1 MRSALFLRYLM
12 VGLLS
17 AAFTVVGAVLY
28 LRYGAIMSPW
38 CWLAIGLV
46 ALLLFCLWIAWR
58 SADSYVQFITGIN
71 EELSQYSENIN
82 FSRLKGAHYREIA
95 ELQENIRKL
104 CGKIIASRKKLLR
117 QQDRFNFILEHM
129 AEGIVIMDLSG
140 RIVNINRKA
149 TAIFGLSEPPLR
161 RDIRDVISDQ
171 SILDAVEK
179 AIQRNKVSG
188 FDLKTVSGSIYAL
201 TLRLIREGGVD
212 SPKKALIVMNLS
224 DVTAERS
231 ALQQRQDFFT
241 NASHELKTPITSI
254 QGFSELL
261 ESGIVTGEKAM
272 DSIRIIH
279 REATRMNQIIS
290 DLLMI
295 SALEN
300 QAAASSMKQDVPA
313 MVNIGRLIGEIR
325 ESLAPQMQE
334 RNITMEI
341 SGGNFSI
348 PIVASHMHNLFGN
361 LMQNAVKYNV
371 EGGKV
376 WVRVETDGK
385 YLYLTVKDTGIGIP
399 AELKSRVFER
409 FFRVDKGRSR
419 SVGGTGLGLS
429 IVKHIVTL
437 YDGTIQLDSE
447 LGVGTTIQIK
457 LKYLKKSDLSEA

>member
-129 AEGIVIMDLSG
+129 AEGIVIMVLSG

-171 SILDAVEK
+171 SILDATR
-179 AIQRNKVSG
+179 ILQ
-188 FDLKTVSGSIYAL
+188 
-201 TLRLIREGGVD
+201 
-212 SPKKALIVMNLS
+212 IV
-224 DVTAERS
+224 
-231 ALQQRQDFFT
+231 
-241 NASHELKTPITSI
+241 
-254 QGFSELL
+254 LL
-261 ESGIVTGEKAM
+261 
-272 DSIRIIH
+272 
-279 REATRMNQIIS
+279 
-290 DLLMI
+290 LL
-295 SALEN
+295 
-300 QAAASSMKQDVPA
+300 
-313 MVNIGRLIGEIR
+313 
-325 ESLAPQMQE
+325 
-334 RNITMEI
+334 
-341 SGGNFSI
+341 
-348 PIVASHMHNLFGN
+348 
-361 LMQNAVKYNV
+361 
-371 EGGKV
+371 
-376 WVRVETDGK
+376 
-385 YLYLTVKDTGIGIP
+385 
-399 AELKSRVFER
+399 
-409 FFRVDKGRSR
+409 
-419 SVGGTGLGLS
+419 
-429 IVKHIVTL
+429 
-437 YDGTIQLDSE
+437 
-447 LGVGTTIQIK
+447 
-457 LKYLKKSDLSEA
+457 

>member
-82 FSRLKGAHYREIA
+82 FSRLKGTHYREIA

-140 RIVNINRKA
+140 QIVNINRKA

-231 ALQQRQDFFT
+231 ALQQRQDFFS

-313 MVNIGRLIGEIR
+313 MVNIGGLIGEIR